1 MASGTEYGAKILEPH
16 GEHLKI
22 VGTAQG
28 KHLAKHMGYRKKH
41 TARDK
46 LGTMGKHKGT
56 SGKTCDIK
64 IKEYMCGDIWKQQ
77 LRKI

>member
-1 MASGTEYGAKILEPH
+1 
-16 GEHLKI
+16 
-22 VGTAQG
+22 
-28 KHLAKHMGYRKKH
+28 MGYRKKH